1 MNMIKKIFLTD
12 LKHLCSSFFV
22 LVIAGGVAIIPA
34 LYAWMNI
41 YSNWDPYGNTG
52 NIKMAIVSNDEGY
65 RDDTGEFHNTGS
77 QVLESMKDNTAIN
90 WQFPKT
96 EKEAIDGVKDGKYYG
111 ALVIPKG
118 FTNSMYNVFLE
129 NVDRPSITFYQ
140 NQKMNPVANKIT
152 DTVVEKVQTN
162 INNQFIG
169 VLTETVFQ
177 DANHI
182 SEDLKKDGGFDEI
195 MGHMTEVRDEMKQY
209 QVMINKIVSSN
220 AALTKAIDSADSEVS
235 QIGKNAENTAKAL
248 DHSANNISK
257 TELTIDSYT
266 NNVNASLNT
275 VQTTLGNMAAVMDSA
290 VLSGDV
296 KQMTDAAA
304 TSALDAQTVYEN
316 LSALEQTIIAADAEL
331 AKKALEQSGAEK
343 AAKDAE
349 ASAKEEARQA
359 AQDKIDE
366 LKANGASDAEIALA
380 QAALDKATEEADAAR
395 KAADDYVYNG
405 GLSADVEQVKALK
418 EQAAAVE
425 KNLVTIATQYAS
437 AKTAAAAKQAEAAA
451 AQGLREATTKVQNLQ
466 GEYNNTLMPA
476 MKTALDSV
484 DQTMTGAANVMRSMS
499 LTVAGMGDVFGSLQL
514 TIDSA
519 NTSLTNTSL
528 VLDSLV
534 ERLDNTIDAVNEAK
548 DDEKVKTLINTLS
561 GDPNLYASFFSSPV
575 EIQSNVIY
583 PVENYGSSVAPFYT
597 TLAIWVGALILT
609 AILKVNPNKKL
620 FPGANQ
626 VQLFFGRY
634 LTFLFMTIV
643 QTTVTVLGD
652 LYLLEIQCPNP
663 FRFWVAGVI
672 TGLTFSILIYSLV
685 VAFQDVGKALA
696 VVMVVIQIAGSSG
709 TYPIELLPEFFQRV
723 YIFFPFP
730 YAINAMRECIGG
742 MYGHNY
748 VFYLVELAI
757 FIPVSLVIGLLL
769 RKPLHGLTH
778 YMEKRMR
785 DTEMM

>member
-220 AALTKAIDSADSEVS
+220 AALTKAIDSADREVS

-248 DHSANNISK
+248 DHSADNISK
-257 TELTIDSYT
+257 TELTLDSYA

-275 VQTTLGNMAAVMDSA
+275 VQTTLGNMTAVMDSA

-304 TSALDAQTVYEN
+304 KSALDAQTVYEN
-316 LSALEQTIIAADAEL
+316 LSALEQTIIAADGG
-331 AKKALEQSGAEK
+331 SSP
-343 AAKDAE
+343 DAE
-349 ASAKEEARQA
+349 QM
-359 AQDKIDE
+359 
-366 LKANGASDAEIALA
+366 KAI
-380 QAALDKATEEADAAR
+380 
-395 KAADDYVYNG
+395 
-405 GLSADVEQVKALK
+405 K

-425 KNLVTIATQYAS
+425 KSLVTIATQYAS

-451 AQGLREATTKVQNLQ
+451 AQGLREATTQVQNLQ
-466 GEYNNTLMPA
+466 SEYNNTLMPA

-528 VLDSLV
+528 VLDSMV
-534 ERLDNTIDAVNEAK
+534 ERLDSTIDAVNEAK
-548 DDEKVKTLINTLS
+548 DDEKVKALINTLS

-620 FPGANQ
+620 FPDANQ

-757 FIPVSLVIGLLL
+757 FIPVSLVVGLLL

>member
-304 TSALDAQTVYEN
+304 KSALDAQTVHEN
-316 LSALEQTIIAADAEL
+316 LSALEQTIIAAAGGSSTDAEEQM
-331 AKKALEQSGAEK
+331 KA
-343 AAKDAE
+343 
-349 ASAKEEARQA
+349 
-359 AQDKIDE
+359 I
-366 LKANGASDAEIALA
+366 
-380 QAALDKATEEADAAR
+380 
-395 KAADDYVYNG
+395 
-405 GLSADVEQVKALK
+405 K

-425 KNLVTIATQYAS
+425 KSLVTIATQYAS

-451 AQGLREATTKVQNLQ
+451 AQGLREATTQVQNLQ

>member
-304 TSALDAQTVYEN
+304 KSALDAQTVYEN
-316 LSALEQTIIAADAEL
+316 LSALEQTIIAAAGGSSPDAEEQM
-331 AKKALEQSGAEK
+331 KA
-343 AAKDAE
+343 
-349 ASAKEEARQA
+349 
-359 AQDKIDE
+359 I
-366 LKANGASDAEIALA
+366 
-380 QAALDKATEEADAAR
+380 
-395 KAADDYVYNG
+395 
-405 GLSADVEQVKALK
+405 K

-425 KNLVTIATQYAS
+425 KSLVTIATQYAS

-528 VLDSLV
+528 VLDSMV
-534 ERLDNTIDAVNEAK
+534 ERLDSTIDAVNEAK
-548 DDEKVKTLINTLS
+548 EDEKVKALINTLS

-620 FPGANQ
+620 FPDANQ

>member
-248 DHSANNISK
+248 DHSADNISK
-257 TELTIDSYT
+257 TELTLDSYA

-275 VQTTLGNMAAVMDSA
+275 VQTTLGNMTAVMDSA

-304 TSALDAQTVYEN
+304 KSALDAQTVYEN
-316 LSALEQTIIAADAEL
+316 LSALEQTIIAAAGGSSPDAEEQM
-331 AKKALEQSGAEK
+331 KA
-343 AAKDAE
+343 
-349 ASAKEEARQA
+349 
-359 AQDKIDE
+359 I
-366 LKANGASDAEIALA
+366 
-380 QAALDKATEEADAAR
+380 
-395 KAADDYVYNG
+395 
-405 GLSADVEQVKALK
+405 K
-418 EQAAAVE
+418 EQAAAV
-425 KNLVTIATQYAS
+425 KKSLVTIATQYAS

-451 AQGLREATTKVQNLQ
+451 AQGLREATTQVQNLQ
-466 GEYNNTLMPA
+466 SEYNNTLMPA

-528 VLDSLV
+528 VLDSMV
-534 ERLDNTIDAVNEAK
+534 ERLDSTIDAVNEAK
-548 DDEKVKTLINTLS
+548 EDEKVKALINTLS

-620 FPGANQ
+620 FPDANQ

>member
-257 TELTIDSYT
+257 TELTLDSYT

-275 VQTTLGNMAAVMDSA
+275 VQTTLGNMTAVMDSA

-304 TSALDAQTVYEN
+304 KSALDAQTVHEN
-316 LSALEQTIIAADAEL
+316 LSALEQTIIAAAGGSSPDAE
-331 AKKALEQSGAEK
+331 EQM
-343 AAKDAE
+343 
-349 ASAKEEARQA
+349 
-359 AQDKIDE
+359 
-366 LKANGASDAEIALA
+366 
-380 QAALDKATEEADAAR
+380 
-395 KAADDYVYNG
+395 
-405 GLSADVEQVKALK
+405 KALK

-451 AQGLREATTKVQNLQ
+451 AQGLREATTQVQNLQ

>member
-304 TSALDAQTVYEN
+304 KSALDAQTVYEN
-316 LSALEQTIIAADAEL
+316 LSALERTIIAAAGGSSPDAEEQM
-331 AKKALEQSGAEK
+331 KA
-343 AAKDAE
+343 
-349 ASAKEEARQA
+349 
-359 AQDKIDE
+359 I
-366 LKANGASDAEIALA
+366 
-380 QAALDKATEEADAAR
+380 
-395 KAADDYVYNG
+395 
-405 GLSADVEQVKALK
+405 K
-418 EQAAAVE
+418 EQAAAV
-425 KNLVTIATQYAS
+425 KKSLVTIATQYAS

-451 AQGLREATTKVQNLQ
+451 AQGLREATTQVQNLQ
-466 GEYNNTLMPA
+466 SEYNNTLMPA

-528 VLDSLV
+528 VLDSMV
-534 ERLDNTIDAVNEAK
+534 ERLDSTIDAVNEAK
-548 DDEKVKTLINTLS
+548 EDEKVKALINTLS

-620 FPGANQ
+620 FPDANQ

>member
-220 AALTKAIDSADSEVS
+220 AALTKAIDSADREVS

-248 DHSANNISK
+248 DHSADNISK
-257 TELTIDSYT
+257 TELTLDSYA

-275 VQTTLGNMAAVMDSA
+275 VQTTLGNMTAVMDSA

-304 TSALDAQTVYEN
+304 KSALDAQTVYEN
-316 LSALEQTIIAADAEL
+316 LSALEQTIIAAAGGSSPDAE
-331 AKKALEQSGAEK
+331 
-343 AAKDAE
+343 
-349 ASAKEEARQA
+349 
-359 AQDKIDE
+359 
-366 LKANGASDAEIALA
+366 
-380 QAALDKATEEADAAR
+380 
-395 KAADDYVYNG
+395 
-405 GLSADVEQVKALK
+405 EQVKALK

-425 KNLVTIATQYAS
+425 KSLVTIATQYAS

-620 FPGANQ
+620 FPDANQ

>member
-220 AALTKAIDSADSEVS
+220 AALTKAIDSADREVS

-248 DHSANNISK
+248 DHSADNISK
-257 TELTIDSYT
+257 TELTLDSYA

-275 VQTTLGNMAAVMDSA
+275 VQTTLGNMTAVMDSA

-304 TSALDAQTVYEN
+304 KSALDAQTVYEN
-316 LSALEQTIIAADAEL
+316 LSALEQTIIAAAGGSSPDAG
-331 AKKALEQSGAEK
+331 QM
-343 AAKDAE
+343 
-349 ASAKEEARQA
+349 
-359 AQDKIDE
+359 
-366 LKANGASDAEIALA
+366 
-380 QAALDKATEEADAAR
+380 
-395 KAADDYVYNG
+395 
-405 GLSADVEQVKALK
+405 KALK

-620 FPGANQ
+620 FPDANQ

>member
-220 AALTKAIDSADSEVS
+220 AALTKAIDSADREVS

-248 DHSANNISK
+248 DHSADNISK
-257 TELTIDSYT
+257 TELTLDSYA

-275 VQTTLGNMAAVMDSA
+275 VQTTLGNMTAVMDSA

-304 TSALDAQTVYEN
+304 KSALDAQTVHEN
-316 LSALEQTIIAADAEL
+316 LSALEKTIIAAAGG
-331 AKKALEQSGAEK
+331 S
-343 AAKDAE
+343 
-349 ASAKEEARQA
+349 S
-359 AQDKIDE
+359 
-366 LKANGASDAEIALA
+366 SDAEE
-380 QAALDKATEEADAAR
+380 QMKAI
-395 KAADDYVYNG
+395 
-405 GLSADVEQVKALK
+405 K

-425 KNLVTIATQYAS
+425 KSLVTIATQYAS

-451 AQGLREATTKVQNLQ
+451 AQGLREATTQVQNLQ
-466 GEYNNTLMPA
+466 SEYNNTLMPA

>member
-220 AALTKAIDSADSEVS
+220 AALTKAIDSADREVS

-248 DHSANNISK
+248 DHSADNISK
-257 TELTIDSYT
+257 TELTLDSYA

-275 VQTTLGNMAAVMDSA
+275 VQTTLGNMTAVMDSA

-304 TSALDAQTVYEN
+304 KSALDAQTVYEN
-316 LSALEQTIIAADAEL
+316 LSALEQTIIAAADGSSPDAEEQM
-331 AKKALEQSGAEK
+331 KA
-343 AAKDAE
+343 
-349 ASAKEEARQA
+349 
-359 AQDKIDE
+359 I
-366 LKANGASDAEIALA
+366 
-380 QAALDKATEEADAAR
+380 
-395 KAADDYVYNG
+395 
-405 GLSADVEQVKALK
+405 K

-466 GEYNNTLMPA
+466 SEYNNTLMPA

-528 VLDSLV
+528 VLDSMV
-534 ERLDNTIDAVNEAK
+534 ERLDSTIDAVNEAK
-548 DDEKVKTLINTLS
+548 EDEKVKALINTLS

-620 FPGANQ
+620 FPDANQ

>member
-248 DHSANNISK
+248 DHSADNISK
-257 TELTIDSYT
+257 TELTLDSYA

-275 VQTTLGNMAAVMDSA
+275 VQTTLGNMTAVMDSA

-304 TSALDAQTVYEN
+304 KSALDAQTVYEN
-316 LSALEQTIIAADAEL
+316 LSALEQTIIAADGG
-331 AKKALEQSGAEK
+331 SSP
-343 AAKDAE
+343 DAE
-349 ASAKEEARQA
+349 EQM
-359 AQDKIDE
+359 
-366 LKANGASDAEIALA
+366 KAI
-380 QAALDKATEEADAAR
+380 
-395 KAADDYVYNG
+395 
-405 GLSADVEQVKALK
+405 K

-425 KNLVTIATQYAS
+425 KSLVTIATQYAS

-451 AQGLREATTKVQNLQ
+451 AQGLREATTQVQNLQ
-466 GEYNNTLMPA
+466 SEYNNTLMPA

-528 VLDSLV
+528 VLDSMV
-534 ERLDNTIDAVNEAK
+534 ERLDSTIDAVNEAK
-548 DDEKVKTLINTLS
+548 EDEKVKALINTLS

-620 FPGANQ
+620 FPDANQ

>member
-275 VQTTLGNMAAVMDSA
+275 VQTTLGNMTAVMDSA

-304 TSALDAQTVYEN
+304 KSALDAQTVHEN
-316 LSALEQTIIAADAEL
+316 LSALEQTIIAAAGGSSPDAEEQM
-331 AKKALEQSGAEK
+331 KA
-343 AAKDAE
+343 
-349 ASAKEEARQA
+349 
-359 AQDKIDE
+359 I
-366 LKANGASDAEIALA
+366 
-380 QAALDKATEEADAAR
+380 
-395 KAADDYVYNG
+395 
-405 GLSADVEQVKALK
+405 K

-425 KNLVTIATQYAS
+425 KSLVTIATQYAS

-451 AQGLREATTKVQNLQ
+451 AQGLREATTQVQNLQ
-466 GEYNNTLMPA
+466 SEYNNTLMPA

-528 VLDSLV
+528 VLDSMV
-534 ERLDNTIDAVNEAK
+534 ERLDSTIDAVNEAK

-620 FPGANQ
+620 FPDANQ

>member
-304 TSALDAQTVYEN
+304 KSALDAQTVYEN
-316 LSALEQTIIAADAEL
+316 LSALERTIIAAAGGSSPDAEEQM
-331 AKKALEQSGAEK
+331 KA
-343 AAKDAE
+343 
-349 ASAKEEARQA
+349 
-359 AQDKIDE
+359 I
-366 LKANGASDAEIALA
+366 
-380 QAALDKATEEADAAR
+380 
-395 KAADDYVYNG
+395 
-405 GLSADVEQVKALK
+405 K

-425 KNLVTIATQYAS
+425 KSLVTIATQYAS

-528 VLDSLV
+528 VLDSMV

-652 LYLLEIQCPNP
+652 LYLLQIQCPNP

>member
-304 TSALDAQTVYEN
+304 KSALDAQTVHEN
-316 LSALEQTIIAADAEL
+316 LSALEQTIIAAAGGSSPDAEEQM
-331 AKKALEQSGAEK
+331 KA
-343 AAKDAE
+343 
-349 ASAKEEARQA
+349 
-359 AQDKIDE
+359 I
-366 LKANGASDAEIALA
+366 
-380 QAALDKATEEADAAR
+380 
-395 KAADDYVYNG
+395 
-405 GLSADVEQVKALK
+405 K

-425 KNLVTIATQYAS
+425 KSLVTIATQYAS

-620 FPGANQ
+620 FPDANQ

>member
-304 TSALDAQTVYEN
+304 KSALDAQTVYEN
-316 LSALEQTIIAADAEL
+316 LSALERTIIAAAGGPSPDAEEQM
-331 AKKALEQSGAEK
+331 KA
-343 AAKDAE
+343 
-349 ASAKEEARQA
+349 
-359 AQDKIDE
+359 I
-366 LKANGASDAEIALA
+366 
-380 QAALDKATEEADAAR
+380 
-395 KAADDYVYNG
+395 
-405 GLSADVEQVKALK
+405 K

-425 KNLVTIATQYAS
+425 KSLVTIATQYAS

-451 AQGLREATTKVQNLQ
+451 AQGLREATTQVQNLQ
-466 GEYNNTLMPA
+466 SEYNNTLMPA

-652 LYLLEIQCPNP
+652 LYLLQIQCPNP

>member
-22 LVIAGGVAIIPA
+22 LVIAVGVAIIPA

-52 NIKMAIVSNDEGY
+52 NIKMAIVSNDEGC
-65 RDDTGEFHNTGS
+65 RDDEGKFHNTGS

-177 DANHI
+177 DANHL
-182 SEDLKKDGGFDEI
+182 SDDLKNDGGFDEI

-220 AALTKAIDSADSEVS
+220 AALTRAIDSADREVN

-248 DHSANNISK
+248 DHSADNISK
-257 TELTIDSYT
+257 TELTLDSYA

-304 TSALDAQTVYEN
+304 KSALDAQTVYEN
-316 LSALEQTIIAADAEL
+316 LSALEQTI
-331 AKKALEQSGAEK
+331 
-343 AAKDAE
+343 
-349 ASAKEEARQA
+349 
-359 AQDKIDE
+359 
-366 LKANGASDAEIALA
+366 
-380 QAALDKATEEADAAR
+380 
-395 KAADDYVYNG
+395 AADDG
-405 GLSADVEQVKALK
+405 HSEDSEQVKALK

-451 AQGLREATTKVQNLQ
+451 AQGLREATTQVQNLQ

-528 VLDSLV
+528 VLDSMV
-534 ERLDNTIDAVNEAK
+534 ERLDSTIDAVNEAK
-548 DDEKVKTLINTLS
+548 DDEKVKALINTLS

-620 FPGANQ
+620 FPDANQ

>member
-248 DHSANNISK
+248 DHSADNISK
-257 TELTIDSYT
+257 TELTLDSYA

-275 VQTTLGNMAAVMDSA
+275 VQTTLGNMTAVMDSA

-304 TSALDAQTVYEN
+304 KSALDAQTVHEN
-316 LSALEQTIIAADAEL
+316 LSALEQTIIAAAGGSSPDAEEQM
-331 AKKALEQSGAEK
+331 KA
-343 AAKDAE
+343 
-349 ASAKEEARQA
+349 
-359 AQDKIDE
+359 I
-366 LKANGASDAEIALA
+366 
-380 QAALDKATEEADAAR
+380 
-395 KAADDYVYNG
+395 
-405 GLSADVEQVKALK
+405 K

-425 KNLVTIATQYAS
+425 KSLVTIATQYAS

-528 VLDSLV
+528 VLDSMV
-534 ERLDNTIDAVNEAK
+534 ERLDSTIDAVNEAK
-548 DDEKVKTLINTLS
+548 EDEKVKALINTLS

-620 FPGANQ
+620 FPDANQ

-672 TGLTFSILIYSLV
+672 TGLPFSILIYSLV

>member
-257 TELTIDSYT
+257 TELTLDSYT

-275 VQTTLGNMAAVMDSA
+275 VQTTLGNMTAVMDSA

-304 TSALDAQTVYEN
+304 KSALDAQTVHEN
-316 LSALEQTIIAADAEL
+316 LSALEQTIIAAAGGSSPDAE
-331 AKKALEQSGAEK
+331 EQM
-343 AAKDAE
+343 
-349 ASAKEEARQA
+349 
-359 AQDKIDE
+359 
-366 LKANGASDAEIALA
+366 
-380 QAALDKATEEADAAR
+380 
-395 KAADDYVYNG
+395 
-405 GLSADVEQVKALK
+405 KALK

-451 AQGLREATTKVQNLQ
+451 AQGLREATTQVQNLQ

-652 LYLLEIQCPNP
+652 LYLLQIQCPNP

>member
-304 TSALDAQTVYEN
+304 KSALDAQTVYEN
-316 LSALEQTIIAADAEL
+316 LSALEQTIIAAAGGSSPDAEEQM
-331 AKKALEQSGAEK
+331 KA
-343 AAKDAE
+343 
-349 ASAKEEARQA
+349 
-359 AQDKIDE
+359 I
-366 LKANGASDAEIALA
+366 
-380 QAALDKATEEADAAR
+380 
-395 KAADDYVYNG
+395 
-405 GLSADVEQVKALK
+405 K
-418 EQAAAVE
+418 EQAAAV
-425 KNLVTIATQYAS
+425 KKSLVTIATQYAS
-437 AKTAAAAKQAEAAA
+437 AKTVAAAKQAEAAA

-528 VLDSLV
+528 VLDSMV
-534 ERLDNTIDAVNEAK
+534 ERLDSTIDAVNEAK
-548 DDEKVKTLINTLS
+548 EDEKVKALINTLS

-620 FPGANQ
+620 FPDANQ

>member
-304 TSALDAQTVYEN
+304 KSALDAQTVYEN
-316 LSALEQTIIAADAEL
+316 LSALEQTIIAAAGG
-331 AKKALEQSGAEK
+331 S
-343 AAKDAE
+343 
-349 ASAKEEARQA
+349 S
-359 AQDKIDE
+359 
-366 LKANGASDAEIALA
+366 SDAEE
-380 QAALDKATEEADAAR
+380 QMKAI
-395 KAADDYVYNG
+395 
-405 GLSADVEQVKALK
+405 K
-418 EQAAAVE
+418 EQAAAV
-425 KNLVTIATQYAS
+425 KKSLVTIATQYAS

-528 VLDSLV
+528 VLDSMV
-534 ERLDNTIDAVNEAK
+534 ERLDSTIDAVNEAK
-548 DDEKVKTLINTLS
+548 EDEKVKALINTLS

-620 FPGANQ
+620 FPDANQ

>member
-220 AALTKAIDSADSEVS
+220 AALTKAIDSADREVS

-316 LSALEQTIIAADAEL
+316 LSALEQTIIAAAGGSSLDAG
-331 AKKALEQSGAEK
+331 QM
-343 AAKDAE
+343 
-349 ASAKEEARQA
+349 
-359 AQDKIDE
+359 
-366 LKANGASDAEIALA
+366 
-380 QAALDKATEEADAAR
+380 
-395 KAADDYVYNG
+395 
-405 GLSADVEQVKALK
+405 KALK

-620 FPGANQ
+620 FPDANQ

>member
-304 TSALDAQTVYEN
+304 KSALDAQTVYEN
-316 LSALEQTIIAADAEL
+316 LSALERTIIAAAGGPSPDAEEQM
-331 AKKALEQSGAEK
+331 KA
-343 AAKDAE
+343 
-349 ASAKEEARQA
+349 
-359 AQDKIDE
+359 I
-366 LKANGASDAEIALA
+366 
-380 QAALDKATEEADAAR
+380 
-395 KAADDYVYNG
+395 
-405 GLSADVEQVKALK
+405 K

-425 KNLVTIATQYAS
+425 KSLVTIATQYAS

-652 LYLLEIQCPNP
+652 LYLLQIQCPNP

>member
-220 AALTKAIDSADSEVS
+220 AALTKAIDSADREVS

-248 DHSANNISK
+248 DHSADNISK
-257 TELTIDSYT
+257 TELTLDSYA

-275 VQTTLGNMAAVMDSA
+275 VQTTLGNMTAVMDSA

-304 TSALDAQTVYEN
+304 KSALDAQTVYEN
-316 LSALEQTIIAADAEL
+316 LSALEQTIIAAAGGSSLDAGQM
-331 AKKALEQSGAEK
+331 KA
-343 AAKDAE
+343 
-349 ASAKEEARQA
+349 
-359 AQDKIDE
+359 I
-366 LKANGASDAEIALA
+366 
-380 QAALDKATEEADAAR
+380 
-395 KAADDYVYNG
+395 
-405 GLSADVEQVKALK
+405 K
-418 EQAAAVE
+418 EQAAAV
-425 KNLVTIATQYAS
+425 KKSLVTIATQYAS

-451 AQGLREATTKVQNLQ
+451 AQGLREATTQVQNLQ
-466 GEYNNTLMPA
+466 SEYNNTLMPA

-528 VLDSLV
+528 VLDSMV
-534 ERLDNTIDAVNEAK
+534 ERLDSTIDAVNEAK
-548 DDEKVKTLINTLS
+548 EDEKVKALINTLS

-620 FPGANQ
+620 FPDANQ

>member
-220 AALTKAIDSADSEVS
+220 AALTKAIDSADREVS

-248 DHSANNISK
+248 DHSADNISK
-257 TELTIDSYT
+257 TELTLDSYA

-275 VQTTLGNMAAVMDSA
+275 VQTTLGNMTAVMDSA

-304 TSALDAQTVYEN
+304 KSALDAQTVYEN
-316 LSALEQTIIAADAEL
+316 LSALEQTIIAAAGGSSPDAEEQM
-331 AKKALEQSGAEK
+331 KA
-343 AAKDAE
+343 
-349 ASAKEEARQA
+349 
-359 AQDKIDE
+359 I
-366 LKANGASDAEIALA
+366 
-380 QAALDKATEEADAAR
+380 
-395 KAADDYVYNG
+395 
-405 GLSADVEQVKALK
+405 K

-425 KNLVTIATQYAS
+425 KSLVTIATQYAS

-652 LYLLEIQCPNP
+652 LYLLQIQCPNP

>member
-304 TSALDAQTVYEN
+304 KSALDAQTVYEN
-316 LSALEQTIIAADAEL
+316 LSALERTIIAAAGGPSPDAEEQM
-331 AKKALEQSGAEK
+331 KA
-343 AAKDAE
+343 
-349 ASAKEEARQA
+349 
-359 AQDKIDE
+359 I
-366 LKANGASDAEIALA
+366 
-380 QAALDKATEEADAAR
+380 
-395 KAADDYVYNG
+395 
-405 GLSADVEQVKALK
+405 K

-425 KNLVTIATQYAS
+425 KSLVTIATQYAS

-451 AQGLREATTKVQNLQ
+451 AQGLREATTQVQNLQ
-466 GEYNNTLMPA
+466 SEYNNTLMPA

-528 VLDSLV
+528 VLDSMV

-652 LYLLEIQCPNP
+652 LYLLQIQCPNP

>member
-220 AALTKAIDSADSEVS
+220 AALTKAIDSADREVS

-248 DHSANNISK
+248 DHSADNISK
-257 TELTIDSYT
+257 TELTLDSYA

-275 VQTTLGNMAAVMDSA
+275 VQTTLGNMTAVMDSA

-304 TSALDAQTVYEN
+304 KSALDAQTVYEN
-316 LSALEQTIIAADAEL
+316 LSALEQTIIAAAGGSSPDAEEQM
-331 AKKALEQSGAEK
+331 KA
-343 AAKDAE
+343 
-349 ASAKEEARQA
+349 
-359 AQDKIDE
+359 I
-366 LKANGASDAEIALA
+366 
-380 QAALDKATEEADAAR
+380 
-395 KAADDYVYNG
+395 
-405 GLSADVEQVKALK
+405 K

-425 KNLVTIATQYAS
+425 KSLVTIATQYAS

-451 AQGLREATTKVQNLQ
+451 AQGLREATTQVQNLQ
-466 GEYNNTLMPA
+466 SEYNNTLMPA

-528 VLDSLV
+528 VLDSMV

-548 DDEKVKTLINTLS
+548 EDEKVKALINTLS

-620 FPGANQ
+620 FPDANQ

>member
-304 TSALDAQTVYEN
+304 KSALDAQTVYEN
-316 LSALEQTIIAADAEL
+316 LSALEQTIIAAAGGSSPDAEEQM
-331 AKKALEQSGAEK
+331 KA
-343 AAKDAE
+343 
-349 ASAKEEARQA
+349 
-359 AQDKIDE
+359 I
-366 LKANGASDAEIALA
+366 
-380 QAALDKATEEADAAR
+380 
-395 KAADDYVYNG
+395 
-405 GLSADVEQVKALK
+405 K

-425 KNLVTIATQYAS
+425 KSLVTIATQYAS

-652 LYLLEIQCPNP
+652 LYLLQIQCPNP

>member
-248 DHSANNISK
+248 DHSADNISK

-316 LSALEQTIIAADAEL
+316 LSALEQTIIAAAGGSSPDAE
-331 AKKALEQSGAEK
+331 
-343 AAKDAE
+343 
-349 ASAKEEARQA
+349 
-359 AQDKIDE
+359 
-366 LKANGASDAEIALA
+366 
-380 QAALDKATEEADAAR
+380 
-395 KAADDYVYNG
+395 
-405 GLSADVEQVKALK
+405 EQVKALK

-620 FPGANQ
+620 FPDANQ

>member
-220 AALTKAIDSADSEVS
+220 AALTKAIDSADREVS

-248 DHSANNISK
+248 DHSADNISK
-257 TELTIDSYT
+257 TELTLDSYA

-275 VQTTLGNMAAVMDSA
+275 VQTTLGNMTAVMDSA

-304 TSALDAQTVYEN
+304 KSALDAQTVYEN
-316 LSALEQTIIAADAEL
+316 LSALEQTIIAAAGGSSPDAEEQM
-331 AKKALEQSGAEK
+331 KA
-343 AAKDAE
+343 
-349 ASAKEEARQA
+349 
-359 AQDKIDE
+359 I
-366 LKANGASDAEIALA
+366 
-380 QAALDKATEEADAAR
+380 
-395 KAADDYVYNG
+395 
-405 GLSADVEQVKALK
+405 K

-425 KNLVTIATQYAS
+425 KSLVTIATQYAS
-437 AKTAAAAKQAEAAA
+437 AKTVAAAKQAEAAA
-451 AQGLREATTKVQNLQ
+451 AQGLREATTQVQNLQ
-466 GEYNNTLMPA
+466 SEYNNTLMPA

-528 VLDSLV
+528 VLDSMV
-534 ERLDNTIDAVNEAK
+534 ERLDSTIDAVNEAK
-548 DDEKVKTLINTLS
+548 EDEKVKALINTLS

-620 FPGANQ
+620 FPDANQ

>member
-248 DHSANNISK
+248 DHSADNISK
-257 TELTIDSYT
+257 TELTLDSYA

-304 TSALDAQTVYEN
+304 KSALDAQTVHEN
-316 LSALEQTIIAADAEL
+316 LSALEQTIIAAAGGSSPDAE
-331 AKKALEQSGAEK
+331 
-343 AAKDAE
+343 
-349 ASAKEEARQA
+349 
-359 AQDKIDE
+359 
-366 LKANGASDAEIALA
+366 
-380 QAALDKATEEADAAR
+380 
-395 KAADDYVYNG
+395 
-405 GLSADVEQVKALK
+405 EQVKALK

-451 AQGLREATTKVQNLQ
+451 AQGLREATTQVQNLQ
-466 GEYNNTLMPA
+466 SEYNNTLMPA

>member
-316 LSALEQTIIAADAEL
+316 LSALEQTIIAAAGGSSPDAEEQM
-331 AKKALEQSGAEK
+331 KA
-343 AAKDAE
+343 
-349 ASAKEEARQA
+349 
-359 AQDKIDE
+359 I
-366 LKANGASDAEIALA
+366 
-380 QAALDKATEEADAAR
+380 
-395 KAADDYVYNG
+395 
-405 GLSADVEQVKALK
+405 K

-425 KNLVTIATQYAS
+425 KSLVTIATQYAS

>member
-77 QVLESMKDNTAIN
+77 QVLKSMKDNTAIN

-220 AALTKAIDSADSEVS
+220 AALTKAIDSADREVS
-235 QIGKNAENTAKAL
+235 QIGKNAENAAKAL
-248 DHSANNISK
+248 DHSADNISK
-257 TELTIDSYT
+257 TELTLDSYA

-275 VQTTLGNMAAVMDSA
+275 VQTTLGNMTAVMDSA

-304 TSALDAQTVYEN
+304 KSALDAQTVYEN
-316 LSALEQTIIAADAEL
+316 LSALEQTIIAAAGGSSPDAEEQM
-331 AKKALEQSGAEK
+331 KA
-343 AAKDAE
+343 
-349 ASAKEEARQA
+349 
-359 AQDKIDE
+359 I
-366 LKANGASDAEIALA
+366 
-380 QAALDKATEEADAAR
+380 
-395 KAADDYVYNG
+395 
-405 GLSADVEQVKALK
+405 K

-451 AQGLREATTKVQNLQ
+451 AQGLREATTQVQNLQ

-528 VLDSLV
+528 VLDSMV

-548 DDEKVKTLINTLS
+548 EDEKVKALINTLS

-620 FPGANQ
+620 FPDANQ

>member
-220 AALTKAIDSADSEVS
+220 AALTKAIDSADSEVN

-316 LSALEQTIIAADAEL
+316 LSALEQTIIAADGGSSPDAGQM
-331 AKKALEQSGAEK
+331 KA
-343 AAKDAE
+343 
-349 ASAKEEARQA
+349 
-359 AQDKIDE
+359 I
-366 LKANGASDAEIALA
+366 
-380 QAALDKATEEADAAR
+380 
-395 KAADDYVYNG
+395 
-405 GLSADVEQVKALK
+405 K

-451 AQGLREATTKVQNLQ
+451 AQGLREATTQVQNLQ

-548 DDEKVKTLINTLS
+548 DNEKVKALINTLS

-620 FPGANQ
+620 FPDANQ

>member
-220 AALTKAIDSADSEVS
+220 AALTKAIDSADREVS

-248 DHSANNISK
+248 DHSADNISK
-257 TELTIDSYT
+257 TELTLDSYA

-275 VQTTLGNMAAVMDSA
+275 VQTTLGNMTAVMDSA

-304 TSALDAQTVYEN
+304 KSALDAQTVYEN
-316 LSALEQTIIAADAEL
+316 LSALEQTIIAADGGSSLDAGQM
-331 AKKALEQSGAEK
+331 KA
-343 AAKDAE
+343 
-349 ASAKEEARQA
+349 
-359 AQDKIDE
+359 I
-366 LKANGASDAEIALA
+366 
-380 QAALDKATEEADAAR
+380 
-395 KAADDYVYNG
+395 
-405 GLSADVEQVKALK
+405 K
-418 EQAAAVE
+418 EQAAAV
-425 KNLVTIATQYAS
+425 KKSLVTIATQYAS

-451 AQGLREATTKVQNLQ
+451 AQGLREATTQVQNLQ
-466 GEYNNTLMPA
+466 SEYNNTLMPA

-528 VLDSLV
+528 VLDSMV
-534 ERLDNTIDAVNEAK
+534 ERLDSTIDAVNEAK
-548 DDEKVKTLINTLS
+548 EDEKVKALINTLS

-620 FPGANQ
+620 FPDANQ

>member
-304 TSALDAQTVYEN
+304 KSALDAQTVHEN
-316 LSALEQTIIAADAEL
+316 LSALEQTIIAAAGGSSPDAEEQM
-331 AKKALEQSGAEK
+331 KA
-343 AAKDAE
+343 
-349 ASAKEEARQA
+349 
-359 AQDKIDE
+359 I
-366 LKANGASDAEIALA
+366 
-380 QAALDKATEEADAAR
+380 
-395 KAADDYVYNG
+395 
-405 GLSADVEQVKALK
+405 K

-425 KNLVTIATQYAS
+425 KSLVTIATQYAS

-451 AQGLREATTKVQNLQ
+451 AQGLREATTQVQNLQ

>member
-118 FTNSMYNVFLE
+118 FTNSMHNVFLE

-209 QVMINKIVSSN
+209 QIMINKIVSSN
-220 AALTKAIDSADSEVS
+220 AALTKAIDSADREVS

-248 DHSANNISK
+248 DHSADNISK
-257 TELTIDSYT
+257 TELTLDSYA

-275 VQTTLGNMAAVMDSA
+275 VQTTLGNMTAVMDSA

-304 TSALDAQTVYEN
+304 KSALDAQTVYEN
-316 LSALEQTIIAADAEL
+316 LSALEKTIIAADGG
-331 AKKALEQSGAEK
+331 SSP
-343 AAKDAE
+343 DAE
-349 ASAKEEARQA
+349 EQM
-359 AQDKIDE
+359 
-366 LKANGASDAEIALA
+366 KAI
-380 QAALDKATEEADAAR
+380 
-395 KAADDYVYNG
+395 
-405 GLSADVEQVKALK
+405 K

-451 AQGLREATTKVQNLQ
+451 AQGLREATTQVQNLQ
-466 GEYNNTLMPA
+466 SEYNNTLMPA

-528 VLDSLV
+528 VLDSMV
-534 ERLDNTIDAVNEAK
+534 ERLDSTIDAVNEAK
-548 DDEKVKTLINTLS
+548 EDEKVKALINTLS